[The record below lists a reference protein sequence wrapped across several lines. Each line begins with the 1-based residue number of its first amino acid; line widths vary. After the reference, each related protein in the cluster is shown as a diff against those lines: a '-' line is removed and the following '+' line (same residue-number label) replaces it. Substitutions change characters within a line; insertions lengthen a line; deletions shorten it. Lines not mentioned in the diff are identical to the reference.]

1 MKTHIIAISGPSGA
15 GKTTIANA
23 LRTELGLHSP
33 ASRVALIREDDYYRD
48 QSHLKFE
55 QRLQTNYDHP
65 AALEHSLLRDHL
77 HALQQGAAVEI
88 PSYDYTQHTRSDK
101 TYTQAPVDVLILE
114 GILLF
119 SNAELLQLY
128 DLRVFVHSPLE
139 QCLQRRIARDTAERG
154 RTHADVEAQFEA
166 CVVPMYHEYLHIWQQ
181 QADVVIDNTNFQPA
195 STLALV
201 RQKLALG

>member
-1 MKTHIIAISGPSGA
+1 
-15 GKTTIANA
+15 
-23 LRTELGLHSP
+23 
-33 ASRVALIREDDYYRD
+33 
-48 QSHLKFE
+48 
-55 QRLQTNYDHP
+55 
-65 AALEHSLLRDHL
+65 
-77 HALQQGAAVEI
+77 
-88 PSYDYTQHTRSDK
+88 
-101 TYTQAPVDVLILE
+101 VLILE

-128 DLRVFVHSPLE
+128 DLRVFVQAPLE
-139 QCLQRRIARDTAERG
+139 QCLRRRIARDTAERG

-181 QADVVIDNTNFQPA
+181 QADLVIDNTNFQPA